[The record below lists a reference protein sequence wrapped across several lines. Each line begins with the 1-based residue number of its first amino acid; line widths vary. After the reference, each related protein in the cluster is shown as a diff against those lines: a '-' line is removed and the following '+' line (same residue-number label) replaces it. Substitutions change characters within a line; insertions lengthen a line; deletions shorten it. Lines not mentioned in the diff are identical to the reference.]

1 MKRSM
6 MTVALL
12 VLAGCSSQ
20 LSDESEPIAN
30 DSLRIGVPARAQNVG
45 AQFRPNATAK
55 TLDDA
60 LVGVSAVAEWS
71 SSDEEVASFV
81 EPGVVRF
88 NHAGTATLTAR
99 YGGQTATVEVTASA
113 SGALS
118 VVTIGG

>member
-1 MKRSM
+1 MMRSM
-6 MTVALL
+6 TLAVL
-12 VLAGCSSQ
+12 VLFAGCASQ
-20 LSDESEPIAN
+20 TNESAPIAH
-30 DSLRIGVPARAQNVG
+30 DSLRIGVPALQQSVG

-71 SSDEEVASFV
+71 SSDEQVASFV

-88 NHAGTATLTAR
+88 NRAGTATLTAR
-99 YGGQTATVEVTASA
+99 YGGQTATVEVTTGP

-118 VVTIGG
+118 VVTVGG